1 MSENDELIAGVDGG
15 AGLTDAELARREEL
29 FHKRVKKQVAIMMSP
44 KKFNDSQRAAAA
56 RLLGEY
62 GEPTSI
68 PYLVKAYKSDKS
80 KAVRKAAGESLG
92 MLKALGEMITS
103 DDEEMRSAALDV
115 VTDIIV
121 YNRLGRPSRV
131 PAGAVR
137 AFSLFLIVLA
147 LGVIGV
153 TFALVPNPTND
164 PSLIPLEVRLTQTAA
179 AFTPPPS
186 PTSSDPAVLIE
197 QFRDLYATLD
207 SESRVLQAQ
216 MLTITRQQPQ
226 DCSLVFSPTAPY
238 TLPDIL
244 TTRPGIQEAVA
255 AYNNAE
261 AIIAR
266 VRAAFQQSCRT
277 QQAIPRQD
285 ALALSQELIEAQRT
299 LAAVA
304 PIFATLGV
312 VLPATP
318 TAIFVPTNTPEPTLE
333 PTPTPTVDAAAV
345 RIQIRAMNTVLSD
358 MLGPRGKATL
368 LSVYWQN
375 VAAGSTADCLQMP
388 PPLVPSDIIV
398 VETAASVAPDLVPLA
413 DSINQALSIIRNSYQ
428 AFDTG
433 CNTQQLRQLVGTQL
447 PVVQTALAALTD
459 AQARLNALQEQFR

>member
-1 MSENDELIAGVDGG
+1 MSDNDELMAGMGG
-15 AGLTDAELARREEL
+15 GLSDAEIARREEL

-80 KAVRKAAGESLG
+80 KAVRQAAGESLG
-92 MLKALGEMITS
+92 MLKALGEMVTS
-103 DDEEMRSAALDV
+103 GDDDLRNAAVEV

-121 YNRLGRPSRV
+121 HNRLGRPSRV

-137 AFSLFLIVLA
+137 AFSLVLILLA
-147 LGVIGV
+147 VGVIGV
-153 TFALVPNPTND
+153 TVALVPNPNTD

-179 AFTPPPS
+179 VITPPPS

-226 DCSLVFSPTAPY
+226 DCSLVFSPTSQYA
-238 TLPDIL
+238 LPEIL
-244 TTRPGIQEAVA
+244 TTRPGIEEAVA
-255 AYNNAE
+255 AYNSAE

-266 VRAAFQQSCRT
+266 VRGAFQQSCRT
-277 QQAIPRQD
+277 QQAIPRQE
-285 ALALSQELIEAQRT
+285 ALALSQELIDAQRT
-299 LAAVA
+299 LAGVA

-312 VLPATP
+312 ALPATP
-318 TAIFVPTNTPEPTLE
+318 TAILVPTNTPEPTLE
-333 PTPTPTVDAAAV
+333 PTPTPTIDASAV
-345 RIQIRAMNTVLSD
+345 RIQIRAMNTVVNE

-375 VAAGSTADCLQMP
+375 VAGGSTADCLQMP
-388 PPLVPSDIIV
+388 PPLVPGDIIV
-398 VETAASVAPDLVPLA
+398 VEAASSVAPELVPLA
-413 DSINQALSIIRNSYQ
+413 DSINQALAIIRNSYQ

-433 CNTQQLRQLVGTQL
+433 CSTNRLRQLVDTQL
-447 PVVQTALAALTD
+447 PVVQTAVAAFTD
-459 AQARLNALQEQFR
+459 AQNRLTALQEQFR